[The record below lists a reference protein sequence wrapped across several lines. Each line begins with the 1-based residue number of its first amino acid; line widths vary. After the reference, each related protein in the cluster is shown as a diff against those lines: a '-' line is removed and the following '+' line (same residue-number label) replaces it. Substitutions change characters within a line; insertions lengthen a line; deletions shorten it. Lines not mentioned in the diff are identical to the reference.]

1 MPLPFEPLTNPILEA
16 AFEVWQELGPGFL
29 EPVYEAALYI
39 ALKDKGLMVE
49 RQIPVQVRFRGH
61 LVGTHHIDLL
71 VGQEVALEVKADPSL
86 TLEHST
92 RMLNHLKASGR
103 PVGIFINF
111 GTPKLEWRRIFN
123 RLGPEAE
130 EGIQEGLS

>member
-16 AFEVWQELGPGFL
+16 AFEVYQELGPGFM
-29 EPVYEAALYI
+29 EPVYENALFI

-49 RQIPVQVRFRGH
+49 RQVPVLVRFRGQ

-71 VGQEVALEVKADPSL
+71 VSQEVAVEVKADPEL
-86 TLEHST
+86 TQEQAT

-103 PVGIFINF
+103 PVGIYVNF

-123 RLGPEAE
+123 RMGPEDLE
-130 EGIQEGLS
+130 DNLQDG

>member
-16 AFEVWQELGPGFL
+16 AFEVHQELGPGFT
-29 EPVYEAALYI
+29 EPVYETALFI
-39 ALKDKGLMVE
+39 ALREKGLMVE
-49 RQIPVQVRFRGH
+49 RQVPVQVRFRGH

-71 VGQEVALEVKADPSL
+71 VSQEIALEVKADPEL
-86 TLEHST
+86 TQEQST

-103 PVGIFINF
+103 PVGIYINF

-123 RLGPEAE
+123 RMGPEDLE
-130 EGIQEGLS
+130 DDQNNG